1 MFNLNGTKNRQ
12 AVSPANPASNENLKQ
27 MKPMNTPEVQ
37 PSMPKETDMA
47 IESKIQEIEAQRRAF
62 MSKNPDFDM
71 RAEMQNPDFVNYVWG
86 MGLSV
91 EDAYFLVHK
100 DEILDSVRKEAAEM
114 LLEKRNRIREN
125 GADKNRPAITR
136 KNPKD
141 LSDKEIDSI
150 IERAKNGEK
159 ITF

>member
-12 AVSPANPASNENLKQ
+12 AVLPTNPVSDAESKQ
-27 MKPMNTPEVQ
+27 MNQVNTPETQ
-37 PSMPKETDMA
+37 PMPRETDMA

-86 MGLSV
+86 MGLTV

-100 DEILDSVRKEAAEM
+100 EEILEQARKEAAEM
-114 LLEKRNRIREN
+114 LLERRNRIREN
-125 GADKNRPAITR
+125 GADKNRPAIAK

>member
-12 AVSPANPASNENLKQ
+12 AVLPSNLVSDGGLKQ
-27 MKPMNTPEVQ
+27 MNQVNAPETQ
-37 PSMPKETDMA
+37 PVSRETDMA

-62 MSKNPDFDM
+62 MLKNPDFDM
-71 RAEMQNPDFVNYVWG
+71 RAEMQNPDFINYVWG
-86 MGLSV
+86 MGLTV

-100 DEILDSVRKEAAEM
+100 EELLEQARMEAAEM
-114 LLEKRNRIREN
+114 LLERRNRIREN
-125 GADKNRPAITR
+125 GADKNRPAIAK

-141 LSDKEIDSI
+141 LSDKEIDSS

>member
-12 AVSPANPASNENLKQ
+12 AVLPSNLVSDGGLKQ
-27 MKPMNTPEVQ
+27 MNQVNAPEVQ
-37 PSMPKETDMA
+37 SGMPNGTDMA

-71 RAEMQNPDFVNYVWG
+71 RAEMQNPDFINYVWG
-86 MGLSV
+86 MGLTV

-100 DEILDSVRKEAAEM
+100 EELLEQARMEAAEM
-114 LLEKRNRIREN
+114 LLERRNRIREN
-125 GADKNRPAITR
+125 GADKNRPAIAK

>member
-12 AVSPANPASNENLKQ
+12 AVLPTNPVSNENSKQ
-27 MKPMNTPEVQ
+27 MNQVNAPEVQ
-37 PSMPKETDMA
+37 PMPKDTDMA

-71 RAEMQNPDFVNYVWG
+71 RAEMQNPDFINYVWG

-100 DEILDSVRKEAAEM
+100 EELLEQARREATEM
-114 LLEKRNRIREN
+114 LLERRNRIREN
-125 GADKNRPAITR
+125 GADKNRPAIAK